1 MKRMKKLLA
10 GLLAVV
16 MLLSMA
22 ACGNKES
29 GAPADS
35 KDPATEGIAGK
46 DTLVIAQGADPK
58 SLDPYGTTDTPAIR
72 VANCIYESLV
82 TLDDD
87 GNIQPCLAES
97 WEVVDDTTYLF
108 HLRKGVKF
116 HNGEELKASDVAFSF
131 SKIAESPHAESIRAT
146 IDFENSK
153 AINDYTFEMKMSEPF
168 GAILNHMAHA
178 VMAIVN
184 EKAYTEAGDQ
194 VSQNPCGT
202 GPYKFVSW
210 ATGDRI
216 DLVANEEYWGDAPL
230 IKNVTWRAI
239 PEASTRT
246 VEVEAG
252 TSDIVID
259 APANEID
266 RLESNPKVNV
276 LRHAASSV
284 DFIAFNNTMAPFDNV
299 KVRQAI
305 NMAINK
311 EAIQK
316 VVFHNT
322 GVIAAAP
329 MSSSVWAFNDQLE
342 PSTYDP
348 EAAKEL
354 LAEAGYPDGFEMTIT
369 CDESQQ
375 RHDIAE
381 MVQEMLSPLG
391 ITVEIRPME
400 RGAYIDKVIAGELEC
415 FSLGWTSDTGDPDYA
430 LYASFHSSQHGA
442 AGNMSFYTNEEVDEL
457 LQTGRTSTDPEV
469 RKEAYLKAQEII
481 WEEVPCIFL
490 HCQENLFAYNADLQG
505 FDVDFGGELKLTQ
518 MHF

>member
-10 GLLAVV
+10 AALAA
-16 MLLSMA
+16 MMMLSMT
-22 ACGNKES
+22 ACGNES
-29 GAPADS
+29 QKPENADAAQGS
-35 KDPATEGIAGK
+35 ETAAK

-72 VANCIYESLV
+72 VAKCIYESLV
-82 TLDDD
+82 ELDDE
-87 GNIQPCLAES
+87 GNVVPGLAES
-97 WEVVDDTTYLF
+97 WEVVDDTTYVF

-131 SKIAESPHAESIRAT
+131 SQIEKSPHAESIRAT
-146 IDFENSK
+146 IDFANSK
-153 AINDYTFEMKMSEPF
+153 VIDDYTFEMKMTEPF

-194 VSQNPCGT
+194 VSQKPCGT
-202 GPYKFVSW
+202 GPYKFVDW

-216 DLVANEEYWGDAPL
+216 DLVAFDEYWGEKPN
-230 IKNVTWRAI
+230 IKNVVWRAI

-252 TSDIVID
+252 TSDIIID

-266 RLESNPKVNV
+266 RLESNSKVKV

-284 DFIAFNNTMAPFDNV
+284 DFLAFNNTIAPFDNV

-316 VVFHNT
+316 VVFHDT
-322 GVIAAAP
+322 GVIAQAP
-329 MSSSVWAFNDQLE
+329 MSSAVWAFNDKLE
-342 PSTYDP
+342 PSQYNP
-348 EAAKEL
+348 EAAKAL
-354 LAEAGYPDGFEMTIT
+354 LAEAGYPDGFTMTIT

-381 MVQEMLSPLG
+381 MAQEMLAPLG
-391 ITVEIRPME
+391 IKVEIRPME

-442 AGNMSFYTNEEVDEL
+442 AGNMSFYTNAKVDEL
-457 LQTGRTSTDPEV
+457 LQTGRVSTDPEV
-469 RKEAYLKAQEII
+469 RKQAYLEAQEII
-481 WEEVPCIFL
+481 WDEVPCVFL
-490 HCQENLFAYNADLQG
+490 HCQENLFAYNANLQD
-505 FDVDFGGELKLTQ
+505 FAVDFGGELKIAQ

>member
-1 MKRMKKLLA
+1 MNSIKKLLSA
-10 GLLAVV
+10 ALASV
-16 MLLSMA
+16 MLLSMT
-22 ACGNKES
+22 ACGGKT
-29 GAPADS
+29 DS
-35 KDPATEGIAGK
+35 DGSEPTTTK

-72 VANCIYESLV
+72 VAKCMYESLV
-82 TLDDD
+82 KLDDE
-87 GNIQPCLAES
+87 GNVVPCLAES
-97 WEVVDDTTYLF
+97 WDVVDDTTYVF

-131 SKIAESPHAESIRAT
+131 SKIAESAHAESIRAT

-153 AINDYTFEMKMSEPF
+153 AIDDYTFEMKMSEPF

-194 VSQNPCGT
+194 VAQQPCGT
-202 GPYKFVSW
+202 GPYKFVKW

-216 DLVANEEYWGDAPL
+216 DLVAFDEYWGTAPQ
-230 IKNVTWRAI
+230 IKNVVWRAI

-252 TSDIVID
+252 TSDIIID
-259 APANEID
+259 VPANEID
-266 RLESNPKVNV
+266 RLEKSPKVNIA
-276 LRHAASSV
+276 RREASSV

-316 VVFHNT
+316 VVFHDT
-322 GVIAAAP
+322 GVIATGP
-329 MSSSVWAFNDQLE
+329 MSSSVWAFNDKLE
-342 PSTYDP
+342 PAKFDV
-348 EAAKEL
+348 EAAKTL
-354 LAEAGYPDGFEMTIT
+354 LTEAGYPDGFNMTIT
-369 CDESQQ
+369 CDENQQ

-381 MVQEMLSPLG
+381 MVQEMLRPLG
-391 ITVEIRPME
+391 INVEIHPME

-415 FSLGWTSDTGDPDYA
+415 FSLGWNSDTGDPDYA
-430 LYASFHSSQHGA
+430 LFASFHSSQHGA
-442 AGNMSFYTNEEVDEL
+442 AGNMSFYTNEKVDEL
-457 LQTGRTSTDPEV
+457 LYQGRVSTDPEV
-469 RKEAYLKAQEII
+469 RKQAYLEAQEII

-490 HCQENLFAYNADLQG
+490 HCQENLFAYNTAVQD
-505 FDVDFGGELKLTQ
+505 FAVDFGGELKVAQ